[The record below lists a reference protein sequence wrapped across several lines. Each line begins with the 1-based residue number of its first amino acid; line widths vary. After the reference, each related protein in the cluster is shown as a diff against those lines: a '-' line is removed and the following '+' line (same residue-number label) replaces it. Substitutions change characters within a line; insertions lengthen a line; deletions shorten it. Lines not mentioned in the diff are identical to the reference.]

1 MTDKGQH
8 TYNERQG
15 DPIRLPGPEA
25 RPGPHRLGPATPA
38 DPPFASSGITG
49 RALPQG
55 LRGPAALLLAFLLL
69 VGSAL
74 ALNFLLASLSETR
87 ALVLRTDAI
96 LRDAAELLAEVRA
109 AETGQR
115 GYILTGQRRYLPPYE
130 QALRQVS
137 VELDQLDRLVQVPE
151 QVSRLRA
158 LRPLF
163 QAKLDELARTV

>member
-8 TYNERQG
+8 TYNERRG
-15 DPIRLPGPEA
+15 DPIRLSGPEA
-25 RPGPHRLGPATPA
+25 RPGQHPLGAATPA
-38 DPPFASSGITG
+38 GPPFALSGIT
-49 RALPQG
+49 RWALPRG

-74 ALNFLLASLSETR
+74 ALNFLLASLSESR

-115 GYILTGQRRYLPPYE
+115 GYILTGERRYLSPHE
-130 QALRQVS
+130 QALRQVW
-137 VELDQLDRLVQVPE
+137 VELDQLDALVRVPE

-158 LRPLF
+158 LRPLI
-163 QAKLDELARTV
+163 QTKLDELART